1 MMKKTLLSVLFLS
14 AVVMQTSS
22 ARTIDIDIQG
32 MSCAFCAES
41 LNRNFKAMKS
51 VSKVEVDLKLKT
63 VHLETAADSPKI
75 ETIKKTIVD
84 SGFTPVNVVVKP

>member
-1 MMKKTLLSVLFLS
+1 MKKTLLSLVFFS
-14 AVVMQTSS
+14 VVVAMQTVS
-22 ARTIDIDIQG
+22 ARTIDIDVQG

-51 VSKVEVDLKLKT
+51 VSKVEVDLESKT
-63 VHLETAADSPKI
+63 VHLETAADLPKMEI
-75 ETIKKTIVD
+75 IKQTIVD